1 MLQLHHLNLHALLV
15 VVLWK
20 VLAETV
26 GLGLPD
32 VFRRRN
38 LVMNGLGMVLP
49 YKQRLRDGVVGWGTV
64 SGLKEQQ
71 GSWALSRGPTD
82 PLPS

>member
-1 MLQLHHLNLHALLV
+1 M

-26 GLGLPD
+26 GLGLHG
-32 VFRRRN
+32 VFRVRN

-64 SGLKEQQ
+64 SGM
-71 GSWALSRGPTD
+71 
-82 PLPS
+82 